1 MGGRLAEN
9 EFSAHGRAP
18 PGWVARA
25 FVDALAEAAGVASLA
40 LHADGSLIACSSDF
54 VRLCEVPPHV
64 LERGTLSSLSEWLR
78 AQRDEA
84 LLAIADLLANPP
96 TRGRGDAQ
104 GELRAFAGRTL
115 EWRRVTLHDGNGC
128 VWVFADVSE
137 RRQMAAALVDA
148 ASWLRT
154 LEAHT
159 DGVLLELDAG
169 ARIVG
174 LWGHA
179 HAFFEEPDA
188 ALQGKRLIDVV
199 PGREGAALDA
209 RVRRVIESGGR
220 EEYEYSVD
228 IRGKP
233 RVLTASAVL
242 MPGGDDVAQ
251 QRVTLMLRD
260 VTERAHMQ
268 AERLQVERLA
278 TVGLLAAGMAHEINN
293 PLAYVLLNLQRLRSW
308 LGKLGSVPS
317 PAELS
322 ELSAA
327 IEMSIEGAS
336 RVQAIVRDLNQFSRS
351 DDSRLLP
358 VDARRPLE
366 FALAMAEPQISARAK
381 VTRDFGALPLV
392 RASETRLTQI
402 FLNLIIN
409 AAHAVADSERSEIG
423 IVTRTGAKGHAVIEV
438 HDSGRGIPPDALRH
452 IFEPFYTTKA
462 PGMGTGL
469 GLTIC
474 HDIVTSLGGSIEV
487 ESSEGCGS
495 LFRVILPSGSD

>member
-1 MGGRLAEN
+1 MGGKLAED
-9 EFSAHGRAP
+9 EFSPYGRGP

-40 LHADGSLIACSSDF
+40 LHADGSLLAYSSDF
-54 VRLCEVPPHV
+54 MRLCEVPAHV
-64 LERGTLSSLSEWLR
+64 LERGTLSALSEWLR
-78 AQRDEA
+78 AQHDEA
-84 LLAIADLLANPP
+84 LLAIADLLTHPP
-96 TRGRGDAQ
+96 AGGPGDAQ
-104 GELRAFAGRTL
+104 GELHASAGRTL
-115 EWRRVTLHDGNGC
+115 EWRRVTLHDGHGC
-128 VWVFADVSE
+128 VWVFTDVSE

-148 ASWLRT
+148 ASWLRM

-179 HAFFEEPDA
+179 HAFFEQPDA
-188 ALQGKRLIDVV
+188 VLQGKSLIDVV

-209 RVRRVIESGGR
+209 RVRRVLDSGHR
-220 EEYEYSVD
+220 EEYECSVD
-228 IRGKP
+228 VRGEP
-233 RVLTASAVL
+233 RVLSASAVL
-242 MPGGDDVAQ
+242 MPGGDDGAQ

-268 AERLQVERLA
+268 AELLQVERLA
-278 TVGLLAAGMAHEINN
+278 TVGVLAAGMAHEINN

-308 LGKLGSVPS
+308 LELGSAPS
-317 PAELS
+317 PAELE

-336 RVQAIVRDLNQFSRS
+336 RVQAIVRDLNQFSRP
-351 DDSRLLP
+351 DENRLLP

-366 FALAMAEPQISARAK
+366 FALAMAEPQLTTHAK

-392 RASETRLTQI
+392 RASETRLSQI

-409 AAHAVADSERSEIG
+409 AAHAVEGSERSEIRV
-423 IVTRTGAKGHAVIEV
+423 VTRTGPKGHAVVEV
-438 HDSGRGIPPDALRH
+438 HDSGRGIAPEALRH
-452 IFEPFYTTKA
+452 IFEPFYSTKT

-487 ESSEGCGS
+487 ESSEGYGS
-495 LFRVILPSGSD
+495 IFRVLLPNGSD